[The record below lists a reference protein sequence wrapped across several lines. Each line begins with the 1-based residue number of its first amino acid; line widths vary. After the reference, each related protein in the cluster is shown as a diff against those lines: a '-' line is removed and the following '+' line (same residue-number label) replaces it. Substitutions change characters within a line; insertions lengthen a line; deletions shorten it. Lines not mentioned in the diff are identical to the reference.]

1 MAGKVLGNIEKPT
14 HPKKHEMRLVA
25 PGFLLF
31 SVIFVIFLSDAE
43 AATIT
48 QTMEGSMDLL
58 IDHPEAVPIGRTF
71 SISILVENKGWEDKQ
86 DISLFLTNSDGSII
100 PVDKSEIVIE
110 RLSTEGSY
118 GRTINFQISDDAI
131 AGTHFLNILYSQV
144 LVKNNEEPQSP
155 TTKNIAIPIIIKEQP
170 KVTIHTKTPDMIF
183 PNAEFPFE
191 VEIISE
197 DIDLHDVSVQI
208 IPPQNIMFQGEGIHS
223 FSSIQK
229 NVPVSIMNQIKTPEQ
244 ELGVEHK
251 APFEVVVSYT
261 DDIGNEKMDSKTVPI
276 VLRPRTF
283 MEITTDGGIWV
294 GDFFIAPYVSIGTIV
309 GIPAGTLFSLALK
322 RSLEKKRRKKSK

>member
-1 MAGKVLGNIEKPT
+1 
-14 HPKKHEMRLVA
+14 MRIVCA
-25 PGFLLF
+25 AFLLF
-31 SVIFVIFLSDAE
+31 SIIFMMYLSNAE
-43 AATIT
+43 AVTIT
-48 QTMEGSMDLL
+48 QTMEGSMDLQ
-58 IDHPEAVPIGRTF
+58 INHPESVPIGRTF
-71 SISILVENKGWEDKQ
+71 SISVLVENKGWEDKQ
-86 DISLFLTNSDGSII
+86 DISLLLTNLDGSII
-100 PVDKSEIVIE
+100 HEDKSEILIE

-118 GRTINFQISDDAI
+118 GRTINFQISNDAI

-155 TTKNIAIPIIIKEQP
+155 TTKNIAIPIIVKEQP
-170 KVTIHTKTPDMIF
+170 KVTIHTKTPEMIF
-183 PNAEFPFE
+183 PDAEFPFE

-208 IPPQNIMFQGEGIHS
+208 IPPENITFQGKGIHS

-229 NVPVSIMNQIKTPEQ
+229 NIPISILNQIKTPQQ
-244 ELGVEHK
+244 ELGTEHK
-251 APFEVVVSYT
+251 VPFEVIVSYT
-261 DDIGNEKMDSKTVPI
+261 DDIGNEKVDSKTVPI

-309 GIPAGTLFSLALK
+309 AIPAGTLFSIVLK
-322 RSLEKKRRKKSK
+322 RSIEKKKKRKTKKKEKNQ